1 MWSFSTN
8 LSSSLIA
15 GPTEGQR
22 HTYFCLFLAIQLSC
36 HLIHSINFFD
46 FFFTVVLM
54 LFISRAKKTYIP
66 KQWRG
71 WLYGGKNQNTKKSL
85 DQKFPSPQK
94 KIPYRTTRPKY
105 ASTTTNLY
113 LYQAAQDNTCPI
125 FLLQKLPE
133 SKISNPKNPSII
145 AVTWNPEYLHFVF
158 VQPQIS

>member
-1 MWSFSTN
+1 
-8 LSSSLIA
+8 
-15 GPTEGQR
+15 
-22 HTYFCLFLAIQLSC
+22 
-36 HLIHSINFFD
+36 
-46 FFFTVVLM
+46 M
-54 LFISRAKKTYIP
+54 LFISRAKKPYIP
-66 KQWRG
+66 QQWRG
-71 WLYGGKNQNTKKSL
+71 WLYGAKNQNTKKSL
-85 DQKFPSPQK
+85 DQK
-94 KIPYRTTRPKY
+94 TTRPKY

>member
-1 MWSFSTN
+1 
-8 LSSSLIA
+8 
-15 GPTEGQR
+15 
-22 HTYFCLFLAIQLSC
+22 
-36 HLIHSINFFD
+36 
-46 FFFTVVLM
+46 M

-66 KQWRG
+66 QQWRG

-85 DQKFPSPQK
+85 DQKFPPPPPPK

-133 SKISNPKNPSII
+133 SKISNPKKSFYHRRHLKSGVPPLGFCSTSNLLIERFAYDVLHSHKTDYRIRSWI
-145 AVTWNPEYLHFVF
+145 AKTEK
-158 VQPQIS
+158 